1 MNLEV
6 NPIQFLVSG
15 GPSFIVFPHSL
26 SFLSLFLS
34 TSYSHSLVSLSH
46 PPPSLS
52 VSSLIFQSLL

>member
-26 SFLSLFLS
+26 SPLFLS
-34 TSYSHSLVSLSH
+34 TSYSQTLLSLSH
-46 PPPSLS
+46 TPPSLS